1 MVSSIFKGVS
11 VGLALLLSA
20 SITFADAPPAVSK
33 TVNPLAKVFTV
44 VGGPGIDSN
53 STFIIT
59 DNGVIVVDTRTTPD
73 DAKHILSEIRQRTDS
88 PIVYT
93 INTHYHGDHTFGNQ
107 YFLEGKTIIAHKNV
121 HKILAGIRGKEHLEL
136 FKTFKLPGL
145 EETKVTP
152 PNLIYDGNLE
162 IFLGGYRLKIAHSR
176 GHTDGDSYIFMPE
189 LQTVITGDLVSNK
202 IIPYMNDGYVEDWIK
217 AVDDLELLRAEIYI
231 PGHGEVGGKP
241 IVIAMK
247 HYLINLK
254 TWVVEQIKQGKT
266 LEETQT
272 IVGPKIKEKYA
283 DWKKHKWIDMNIER
297 AYTEFSLAGNDL
309 KY

>member
-1 MVSSIFKGVS
+1 MVSSIFKGACICF
-11 VGLALLLSA
+11 ALLLSA
-20 SITFADAPPAVSK
+20 SLSFADAPTTERK

-59 DNGVIVVDTRTTPD
+59 DEGVIVVDTRTTPS
-73 DAKHILSEIRQRTDS
+73 DAEYILKEIKKRTDL

-121 HKILAGIRGKEHLEL
+121 HKILAGVRGKEHLEV
-136 FKTFKLPGL
+136 FKSFKLPGL
-145 EETKVTP
+145 NETKITP

-162 IFLGGYRLKIAHSR
+162 IFLGGYHLKIGHSR

-189 LQTVITGDLVSNK
+189 LQTVLTGDLVFNK
-202 IIPYMNDGYVEDWIK
+202 KIPYMADGYVEDWIK
-217 AVDDLELLRAEIYI
+217 AVDDLELLRAETYI
-231 PGHGEVGGKP
+231 PGHGAVGGKP

-254 TWVVEQIKQGKT
+254 TWVTEQIKNGKT
-266 LEETQT
+266 LEETQE
-272 IVGPKIKEKYA
+272 IVRPKIKEKYA
-283 DWKKHKWIDMNIER
+283 DWKKHEWIDMNIER
-297 AYTEFSLAGNDL
+297 AYTEFSLVGNEG
-309 KY
+309 Y